1 MVCAAL
7 KGMVFINR
15 VSILADFGHFG
26 YAFKKKP
33 LFHYYQKEN
42 QYKLITNYVYG
53 NLMLV

>member
-1 MVCAAL
+1 
-7 KGMVFINR
+7 MVFINR